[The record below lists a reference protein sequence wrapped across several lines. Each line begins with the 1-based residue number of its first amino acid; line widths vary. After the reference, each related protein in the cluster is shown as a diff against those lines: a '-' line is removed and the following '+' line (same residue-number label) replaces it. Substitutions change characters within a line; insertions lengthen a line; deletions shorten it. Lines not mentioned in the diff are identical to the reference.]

1 MDAVRTTKIRDGAAY
16 MGSADALLSGS
27 ISAFAENGFVR

>member
-1 MDAVRTTKIRDGAAY
+1 MKIRDGGAY
-16 MGSADALLSGS
+16 ANPADALSTGS